1 MITSSSGLC
10 TDGENCDGVT
20 PTPTPTITE
29 TSTPTPTP
37 TITETSTPTPTP
49 TLTETSTPTPTVTSS
64 PTLTPTETLPPTPT
78 PTPVCTCE
86 CITIDTTLPSLATGN
101 TDTNLNNL
109 LIITYKDCSGN
120 FVDTSVNVSSSY
132 NLCVFTCDG
141 KEIDKVVFYNNDI
154 GYTGT
159 TFPYV
164 VSGYSFTYAC
174 NSTPCCNNND
184 CGSPLTPMTPTPT
197 LTPTQTET
205 STPTPTPTITET
217 STPTPT
223 PTLTETSTPT
233 QTPTPTLTE
242 TEGLTPTPTPTE
254 TACSICVCWVLRYTG
269 SSSPATIRYTNCSNS
284 ITFYS
289 ATPNI
294 PFSLC
299 ACDGTSIEVIED
311 PTTTLETLGL
321 GFCSDGVNCDE
332 PPATPTPTPT
342 LTPTETESAK
352 PTSTPTPTP
361 TQTQTSTPTPTPTIT
376 PTSTSSTCFT
386 DYCISNTGE
395 PTWNDQYVLTGTYNS
410 KDYWEGVV
418 NGLFIYYDATN
429 TQWCLSDSLGGSCYL
444 TGKSPCSSICPDL
457 CSDYFTIGLCP
468 TPTPT
473 PTGPCNINYD
483 IVFGCETDTTPT
495 PTPTPT
501 ITSTPTLT
509 PTPTDICASLSVD
522 ATITSTTPTPTP
534 TSTLT
539 PTPTSPI
546 SRPFNLTGNVTF
558 NTLDEVMI
566 CPQSKQFQDCYNGTM
581 YYTTGTITTPSGDTL
596 EQFMVFEALVDGTSR
611 CISYVGENNDIIG
624 INIID
629 LRNGPYG
636 YSNLGECINCNTFVT
651 PTPTPTNSQTPTP
664 TLTPTRTLTP
674 TPSSGSVQTYY
685 VFKKCDNTNTYVI
698 QTQPAS
704 VNTPGTTFFN
714 VGDLNCWTYLNQYVG
729 AVPLNPSFNI
739 INYSGNYFTSVG
751 PVTYLKCSECLG
763 SQTTTTT
770 TTTTALPLTCRVP
783 YVHYKTSACARTS
796 GYIKVNGVIVYSF
809 DVSIGV
815 GSYNGSILVTT
826 GDIVEFNFNCLSPN
840 PACSTEYSMMTL
852 GISPLNLSYS
862 AMYGSSAQ
870 IIETLTVD
878 SSWCN
883 PQTQIVITSSISWF
897 IKKISSIKTIFQ
909 IIGKLNDIK
918 TKCFLVS
925 CDREHN
931 NKRRFGQSFLSLE
944 YCS

>member
-1 MITSSSGLC
+1 LICEGGEVSVEYTVSGTYNLCGILLDQPYYYSGDTLFYGTSSAAQTVQPC
-10 TDGENCDGVT
+10 TQAEDCSLT
-20 PTPTPTITE
+20 LI
-29 TSTPTPTP
+29 
-37 TITETSTPTPTP
+37 ETSTPTPTP
-49 TLTETSTPTPTVTSS
+49 TLTPTLTETIIPTPTQ
-64 PTLTPTETLPPTPT
+64 TLTPTLTET
-78 PTPVCTCE
+78 
-86 CITIDTTLPSLATGN
+86 I
-101 TDTNLNNL
+101 
-109 LIITYKDCSGN
+109 
-120 FVDTSVNVSSSY
+120 
-132 NLCVFTCDG
+132 
-141 KEIDKVVFYNNDI
+141 
-154 GYTGT
+154 
-159 TFPYV
+159 
-164 VSGYSFTYAC
+164 
-174 NSTPCCNNND
+174 
-184 CGSPLTPMTPTPT
+184 TPT
-197 LTPTQTET
+197 LTPTQSNCFCVNIDT
-205 STPTPTPTITET
+205 SLSVIATGNTLYDNNVISVNYYDCSGNIVTGTISSAGLYSICSNSCPNPIVSVVFAKDDVQYTATTFPYTFPSTPYSFSFSCDYLSTCSLSNECVNTPLPEATPTPTPTSTST

-223 PTLTETSTPT
+223 PTLTPT
-233 QTPTPTLTE
+233 T
-242 TEGLTPTPTPTE
+242 
-254 TACSICVCWVLRYTG
+254 TACVVCVCFTLEYTG
-269 SSSPATIRYTNCSNS
+269 ATSPATIRYTNCSNN
-284 ITFYS
+284 IAFYS

-299 ACDGTSIEVIED
+299 ACDGTSIDVIED
-311 PTTTLETLGL
+311 PTTTLVPIGL
-321 GFCSDGVNCDE
+321 DFCSDGINCDE

-342 LTPTETESAK
+342 LTQTETSTPTPTPTLTQTESVI
-352 PTSTPTPTP
+352 PTQTPTLTQTETNTPTPTQTSSSTPTPTP
-361 TQTQTSTPTPTPTIT
+361 TQTIT
-376 PTSTSSTCFT
+376 PTSTSTTCFT

-395 PTWNDQYVLTGTYNS
+395 PTWDDQYVLTGTYNS

-418 NGLFIYYDATN
+418 NGLFIYYDTTN

-444 TGKSPCSSICPDL
+444 TGKSPCSSLCPDL

-539 PTPTSPI
+539 PTPTAPI

-704 VNTPGTTFFN
+704 INTSGTTFFN

-739 INYSGNYFTSVG
+739 INYLGNYFTSVG

-809 DVSIGV
+809 DVSLGV
-815 GSYNGSILVTT
+815 GAYSGSILVTT
-826 GDIVEFNFNCLSPN
+826 GDIVEFNFNCISPN

-870 IIETLTVD
+870 IIETMTVD

-883 PQTQIVITSSISWF
+883 PQTQIVITSSSVGI
-897 IKKISSIKTIFQ
+897 
-909 IIGKLNDIK
+909 
-918 TKCFLVS
+918 
-925 CDREHN
+925 
-931 NKRRFGQSFLSLE
+931 
-944 YCS
+944 